1 MMRTLLIFNAATG
14 TRSSRKIRQRCE
26 QDVACHV
33 IACRVFVGE
42 DAPDFHA
49 ISEFR
54 RRHVAAFETL
64 FVEVLKRASTVPS
77 ARAALSRCAIRGLK
91 LSSPQRGLGNQPRA
105 SEQRERRPGTATR
118 MNRVP

>member
-1 MMRTLLIFNAATG
+1 MF
-14 TRSSRKIRQRCE
+14 
-26 QDVACHV
+26 ACHV
-33 IACRVFVGE
+33 FACRVIAYHVFVGE

-49 ISEFR
+49 ISELR

-64 FVEVLKRASTVPS
+64 FVEVLKRASTFRS
-77 ARAALSRCAIRGLK
+77 CAIRGLK

-105 SEQRERRPGTATR
+105 SEQRERRPGNATR

>member
-1 MMRTLLIFNAATG
+1 MMRTLLIFHDATG

-26 QDVACHV
+26 QDVACRV
-33 IACRVFVGE
+33 FACHVFVGE

-64 FVEVLKRASTVPS
+64 FVGCS
-77 ARAALSRCAIRGLK
+77 RGLVVMV
-91 LSSPQRGLGNQPRA
+91 LSP
-105 SEQRERRPGTATR
+105 RPGSAGR
-118 MNRVP
+118 G